1 MILEFTPEVQE
12 RINFWSKRDNKTPD
26 LFLKK
31 IIAEYIEDLEDYE
44 EAVRVSSEIK
54 AGRMKVHSWEEVME
68 RLGLE
73 N

>member
-1 MILEFTPEVQE
+1 MLLEFTPEIQE
-12 RINFWSKRDNKTPD
+12 RINFWSNKENKTPD

-31 IIAEYIEDLEDYE
+31 IITEHLEDLEDYY
-44 EAVRVSSEIK
+44 EAVRVSEEIK
-54 AGRMKVHSWEEVME
+54 AGRIKVHSWEEVRE